1 MKKFILIFLAIL
13 ISIKLIML
21 LGFTESELVIAGIIF
36 AFYLLIEKIEEELAV
51 LDFNPQRALDMLG
64 HMGIGMLVIFVIIG
78 VIVLSTVAIQ
88 KISSGK
94 KDK

>member
-36 AFYLLIEKIEEELAV
+36 AFYLLIEKIEELQQRIKTLEYKKENSVALEKRKNSAV
-51 LDFNPQRALDMLG
+51 
-64 HMGIGMLVIFVIIG
+64 
-78 VIVLSTVAIQ
+78 VADEEEQ
-88 KISSGK
+88 K
-94 KDK
+94 

>member
-36 AFYLLIEKIEEELAV
+36 AFYLLIEKIEELQQRIKTLEYKKENSVALGKRKNSAV
-51 LDFNPQRALDMLG
+51 EADKEE
-64 HMGIGMLVIFVIIG
+64 
-78 VIVLSTVAIQ
+78 Q
-88 KISSGK
+88 K
-94 KDK
+94 

>member
-36 AFYLLIEKIEEELAV
+36 AFYLLIEKIEELQQRIKTLEYKKENSVALEKRKNSAV
-51 LDFNPQRALDMLG
+51 EADKEE
-64 HMGIGMLVIFVIIG
+64 
-78 VIVLSTVAIQ
+78 Q
-88 KISSGK
+88 K
-94 KDK
+94 